1 MKRMVAIISGCVLL
15 LSLTACSTQE
25 NLSETDRE
33 SISSDSQSNI
43 TMVEDSVWP
52 DNEYTEGLPVP
63 NGTVVWVMVDS
74 ENEYCC
80 INVDNIGQGEFDEYI
95 QALTDLGF
103 NEIESTSEVI
113 DRENYVSIGT
123 IYSNGKKSLSIA
135 YADANFVI
143 NIFKE
148 NN

>member
-1 MKRMVAIISGCVLL
+1 MKRGVAIISGCVLL

-25 NLSETDRE
+25 NLLGTDGE
-33 SISSDSQSNI
+33 SISSNSQSNI
-43 TMVEDSVWP
+43 TMVEDSIWP

-63 NGTVVWVMVDS
+63 NGTVVWVMLDS

-80 INVDNIGQGEFDEYI
+80 INVDNINQTECDEYI

-103 NEIESTSEVI
+103 NEIESVAEEI
-113 DRENYVSIGT
+113 AGEDYISIGT
-123 IYSNGKKSLSIA
+123 IYSNGKKSLSLA
-135 YADANFVI
+135 YADENLGIYIV
-143 NIFKE
+143 KE